1 MFSLFK
7 SVKPNK
13 FTKDELTAIRNTFNP
28 LIKKY
33 DDYNYEAEWLAGWEY
48 ETDPYDGAGEDYY
61 GYGGKA
67 YVGECFNIQLF
78 FNQKRFS
85 FKFYKSASFFEKLDK
100 KDSLKKVL
108 DYFGYKE
115 NETNKEIL
123 AKIILIIEVE
133 QKLILPKISIP
144 IYYRADSEGDES
156 LLIQTDESK
165 DSFKTFS
172 KYYESL

>member
-1 MFSLFK
+1 MFSLFE

-13 FTKDELTAIRNTFNP
+13 FTKDELTAIRNTFNI

-33 DDYNYEAEWLAGWEY
+33 DDYEY
-48 ETDPYDGAGEDYY
+48 KREHVQAHEGKIDAYGFKSYIGEFISIPIN
-61 GYGGKA
+61 
-67 YVGECFNIQLF
+67 FN
-78 FNQKRFS
+78 KRRFS
-85 FKFYKSASFFEKLDK
+85 FQFYKSASFFEKLDK